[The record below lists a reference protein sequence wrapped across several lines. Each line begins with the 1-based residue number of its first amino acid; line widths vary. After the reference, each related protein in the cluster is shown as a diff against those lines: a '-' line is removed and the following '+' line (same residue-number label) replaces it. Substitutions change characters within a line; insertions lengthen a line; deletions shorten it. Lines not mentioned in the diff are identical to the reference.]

1 LADQQPTTGDNA
13 EEQTAL
19 QNAEHWL
26 VPLLRPL
33 KGRFAE
39 LGGITLFI
47 NLLALAVP
55 IFTLQVYDRVVFH
68 GGLTTLQGLVIGVF
82 FAIAFDFILREVRA
96 KLVQRS
102 AMRIDVEISRRL
114 FGKLTSLPLR
124 VLERQSTPFWQ
135 MTYRDAE
142 AVRDTIAGAPTV
154 LLIDLPFVL
163 VFMII
168 IYFIAAPIAW
178 LLLIIVPAFMAL
190 AFFSSRAVN
199 KSTEA
204 EREAN
209 LDRDALLAELLSGRT
224 SVKALNL
231 GPELR
236 DRWETRQGV
245 TVTRGISRGAINDVY
260 THSGMTLSML
270 TLMSMTSVGALAII
284 DQEMTMGSLIAAN
297 MLTSRVIQPMS
308 QLVGTWRMLAR
319 LKSSI
324 ERLTDLFAIGD
335 DDFEAVIERPR
346 PTGILTVENATF
358 RYEED
363 GDPALAE
370 IGLKIMPGGLL
381 AVIGA
386 NGSGKSTFLKLL
398 QGLYHAEEGRVLL
411 DDMDLRQLSRKELA
425 QWIGYVPQEPF
436 LFPGSIAEN
445 IRRGREGEAD
455 ETVLHAAK
463 LAGVEDFVGDLPEGY
478 ATQMGE
484 TGRLFSA
491 GQRQRIAIAR
501 ALVGDPPV
509 LLLDEPTA
517 SLDRP
522 AEQNLINTLKQL
534 APDHTVI
541 VVSHSE
547 LMLRAAASVLHFE
560 NGRIK
565 EAGAA
570 DTIINRLYGMAPPP
584 PSPAQQSRLRAVKAP
599 PGMAQPPQPTSTPQ
613 PAPGPQPMSAPQAAA
628 PQAPV
633 QAPAKPALSPD
644 EPIVEEKKPK
654 KKPKKKAAKKKP
666 AKKKPAG
673 KGKAS

>member
-1 LADQQPTTGDNA
+1 MQLSLGAKILAKKQPATDDN
-13 EEQTAL
+13 TAP
-19 QNAEHWL
+19 QAASKITENWL
-26 VPLLRPL
+26 LPLLYPL
-33 KGRFAE
+33 KGRFVE

-82 FAIAFDFILREVRA
+82 VAIIFDFILREARA
-96 KLVQRS
+96 RLVQRS

-114 FGKLTSLPLR
+114 FSKLTSLPLR

-163 VFMII
+163 IFIVI

-178 LLLIIVPAFMAL
+178 LLLLIVPAFIVL

-204 EREAN
+204 ELEAN
-209 LDRDALLAELLSGRT
+209 LDRDKLLAELLSGRT

-236 DRWETRQGV
+236 NRWETRQGV

-270 TLMSMTSVGALAII
+270 TLISITSVGALAII
-284 DQEMTMGSLIAAN
+284 DQQMTMGSLIATN
-297 MLTSRVIQPMS
+297 MLTSRIIQPMS

-319 LKSSI
+319 LKSSVK
-324 ERLTDLFAIGD
+324 RLGELFAIRD
-335 DDFEAVIERPR
+335 DDFKAIIERPR
-346 PTGILTVENATF
+346 PTGNLTVEKATF

-363 GDPALAE
+363 SDLALAD
-370 IGLKIMPGGLL
+370 IGLKITPGGLL

-398 QGLYHAEEGRVLL
+398 QGLYPPEEGRVLL
-411 DDMDLRQLSRKELA
+411 DDIDLRQLSRKEVA
-425 QWIGYVPQEPF
+425 NWIGYVPQEPF
-436 LFPGSIAEN
+436 LFPGTIAEN
-445 IRRGREGEAD
+445 IRRGREEEAD
-455 ETVLHAAK
+455 ESILRAAK

-478 ATQMGE
+478 ASQIGE

-509 LLLDEPTA
+509 LLFDEPTA

-522 AEQNLINTLKQL
+522 AEQNLIKTLKQL
-534 APDHTVI
+534 APNHTVI

-547 LMLRAAASVLHFE
+547 LLLRAADSLLHFE
-560 NGRIK
+560 HGRIK

-570 DTIINRLYGMAPPP
+570 SPIINRLYGMVPLP
-584 PSPAQQSRLRAVKAP
+584 PSPAQQSRLRAVKSP
-599 PGMAQPPQPTSTPQ
+599 PKSAQE
-613 PAPGPQPMSAPQAAA
+613 MRDIQAAPEQNPVIQKSPTVA
-628 PQAPV
+628 VPASEQAT
-633 QAPAKPALSPD
+633 KPKR
-644 EPIVEEKKPK
+644 VEEKE
-654 KKPKKKAAKKKP
+654 AKKSLEKTP
-666 AKKKPAG
+666 SG
-673 KGKAS
+673 KGKTL

>member
-1 LADQQPTTGDNA
+1 MAEQQATSDNNAA
-13 EEQTAL
+13 EGTASEIT
-19 QNAEHWL
+19 EHWL
-26 VPLLRPL
+26 VSLLRPL
-33 KGRFAE
+33 KGRFVE
-39 LGGITLFI
+39 LGSITFFI

-82 FAIAFDFILREVRA
+82 IAVGFDFILREVRA

-114 FGKLTSLPLR
+114 FRKLTALPLR

-178 LLLIIVPAFMAL
+178 LLLIIVPAFMVL
-190 AFFSSRAVN
+190 AFFSSRAIN

-204 EREAN
+204 ERQAN

-231 GPELR
+231 GSELR

-245 TVTRGISRGAINDVY
+245 TVTRGITRGAINDVY
-260 THSGMTLSML
+260 THLGMTLSMI
-270 TLMSMTSVGALAII
+270 TLVSMTSVGALAII

-308 QLVGTWRMLAR
+308 QLVGTWRVLAR
-319 LKSSI
+319 LRSSI
-324 ERLTDLFAIGD
+324 QRLTDLFAIRD
-335 DDFEAVIERPR
+335 DNFEAVITRPR
-346 PTGILTVENATF
+346 PTGNLTVEKATF

-363 GDPALAE
+363 SDPALAD
-370 IGLKIMPGGLL
+370 IGLKITPGGLL

-398 QGLYHAEEGRVLL
+398 QGLYPPEEGRVLL

-425 QWIGYVPQEPF
+425 NWIGYVPQEPF
-436 LFPGSIAEN
+436 LFPGTIAEN
-445 IRRGREGEAD
+445 IRRGRQGEAD
-455 ETVLHAAK
+455 EAILHVAK

-501 ALVGDPPV
+501 ALVGAPPV

-517 SLDRP
+517 SLDRH
-522 AEQNLINTLKQL
+522 AEQILIKTLNQL
-534 APDHTVI
+534 ASDHTII
-541 VVSHSE
+541 VVTHSE
-547 LMLRAAASVLHFE
+547 LLLRAAHNVLHFE

-565 EAGAA
+565 EGGAA
-570 DTIINRLYGMAPPP
+570 DAIINRIYGMPSQT
-584 PSPAQQSRLRAVKAP
+584 PSPAQRSRLRAVKVPSKDTQGTLGIDEAV
-599 PGMAQPPQPTSTPQ
+599 AQQPVTNPSPL
-613 PAPGPQPMSAPQAAA
+613 MAA
-628 PQAPV
+628 PIPTPV
-633 QAPAKPALSPD
+633 SNTKAVEKDKTIKLSQ
-644 EPIVEEKKPK
+644 K
-654 KKPKKKAAKKKP
+654 KKPI
-666 AKKKPAG
+666 G
-673 KGKAS
+673 KGKTS